1 MVFKKLILLCAVLTL
16 STAVHA
22 RPYPDKVGVCY
33 EFKGD
38 TPSKMDTCIISIT
51 DGAGGTSTTL
61 RLLNK
66 RYDIEGIE
74 TANSVD
80 RYGYKYTVNGVS
92 AKSYYRNASFYD
104 IADPEVLFEN
114 DEPALYCFKTSS
126 LDLCHN

>member
-1 MVFKKLILLCAVLTL
+1 MRFKKLVILCSVLLASL
-16 STAVHA
+16 SSNA

-51 DGAGGTSTTL
+51 DGAGGTSTVL
-61 RLLNK
+61 RLQNK
-66 RYDIEGIE
+66 RYEIEGIE
-74 TANSVD
+74 SENSSS
-80 RYGYKYTVNGVS
+80 RYSYKYTVNGVS